1 MNTESKMKQFPFV
14 QGLLA
19 KEPHVYDILSE
30 IVKMQEL
37 SLPDGKHEMA
47 TLQFLQSSRNIPI
60 PFTTSR
66 NNQISYLVTQLCNA
80 YPNHVQKLITFTFN
94 VEKKTKKLVIK
105 HKMKVAQ
112 KNNNI
117 ERIKELFIEGTEGVL
132 SQSIEAIEYFI
143 ENNFFSRIEY
153 LPFILIQ
160 KLID

>member
-94 VEKKTKKLVIK
+94 VD
-105 HKMKVAQ
+105 
-112 KNNNI
+112 
-117 ERIKELFIEGTEGVL
+117 
-132 SQSIEAIEYFI
+132 AIELGDF
-143 ENNFFSRIEY
+143 
-153 LPFILIQ
+153 
-160 KLID
+160 